1 MAIADIILNTMNRGL
16 LVGAIGAIMCLALS
30 GCGQA
35 TPTPVPSP
43 PLPRPLAT
51 GEPGTGI
58 AVGTPS
64 DSTDALAPINLHVG
78 TGFGND
84 WFQMYFTDPSNPASR
99 QISGGIDDPL
109 VAAID
114 GARLSVHAAMYSLT
128 LNSVRNALIRAHRRG
143 LDVRVVMESDNLGDD
158 DPQALMHAGIPI
170 LGDRQEGLMHD
181 KFMIIDNTE
190 VWTGSMNFTNSGAY
204 EDNNSLI
211 RIRSEGVAADYEA
224 EFKQMFVDDLFGP
237 AKKPLSPTPSVTI
250 GGTTVGVYFS
260 PEDQVQDVLV
270 QLISG
275 ARSSVYFL
283 AYSFTSDPL
292 GEIIRQRAAQGVKVA
307 GVMDADQVSA
317 NLGTEFDAFRA
328 DGLAVRLDNNPGQMH
343 EKMIIIDGQTVVAG
357 SYNFTRS
364 ASTSNDE
371 NLVIIQDPQIAA
383 QCTLEFVRVFNFA
396 QR

>member
-1 MAIADIILNTMNRGL
+1 MG
-16 LVGAIGAIMCLALS
+16 IMLS
-30 GCGQA
+30 GCGKA
-35 TPTPVPSP
+35 TPTRVPTP

-51 GEPGTGI
+51 GETGPEP
-58 AVGTPS
+58 AVSTPS
-64 DSTDALAPINLHVG
+64 ALVEALAPISLHVG

-99 QISGGIDDPL
+99 QISGGIDGPL

-114 GARLSVHAAMYSLT
+114 AARLSVHAAMYSLT

-143 LDVRVVMESDNLGDD
+143 IDVRVVMESDNLSDD
-158 DPQALMHAGIPI
+158 DPQALAHAGIPI

-181 KFMIIDNTE
+181 KFMIIDNTY

-211 RIRSEGVAADYEA
+211 QIRSDQIAADYEA
-224 EFKQMFVDDLFGP
+224 EFKQMFVGDLFGP
-237 AKKPLSPTPSVTI
+237 AKKPVSPTPSVTI
-250 GGTTVGVYFS
+250 GGTTLEVYFS

-275 ARSSVYFL
+275 AKSSVYFL

-292 GEIIRQRAAQGVKVA
+292 GETLRQRAAQGVKVA
-307 GVMDADQVSA
+307 GVMDTDQVSG

-328 DGLAVRLDNNPGQMH
+328 DGLDVRLDSNPGQMH
-343 EKMIIIDGQTVVAG
+343 EKMIIVDGQTVVTG

-364 ASTSNDE
+364 ADTSNDE
-371 NLVIIQDPQIAA
+371 NLLIIQNPQIAA
-383 QCTLEFVRVFNFA
+383 QCTLEFVRVFNLA